1 MLGSCFAL
9 RHRENPVLL
18 LHPGWVRTEMGGSA
32 APLDIETSVRG
43 MVSVIAAR
51 RGKPGLAYLDYQGKT
66 LPW

>member
-1 MLGSCFAL
+1 
-9 RHRENPVLL
+9 
-18 LHPGWVRTEMGGSA
+18 MGGSA

-51 RGKPGLAYLDYQGKT
+51 RAKPGLAYLDYQGKT